1 MVFRTVVKKNSQ
13 VSKSN
18 LNKQD
23 KLKISKLLSD
33 LQSKDELKIA
43 GSIKAFAVHGH
54 ATVIEPLIEV
64 WRSGLS
70 AENEALLIDL
80 LQSLKDTPSIE
91 PLMEAFKNPANAHL
105 QRKLI
110 STFWNSKLDFSDYLA
125 DFVLFGIEGDFL
137 DALEA
142 ITLIENFETVAP
154 ESAILESQLLLTEY
168 FGQTEH
174 RNDQKDAILT
184 DLAMLLKDFSEL
196 EGTDVLFLE

>member
-1 MVFRTVVKKNSQ
+1 M
-13 VSKSN
+13 SKSN

-23 KLKISKLLSD
+23 KLKIGQLLSD

-43 GSIKAFAVHGH
+43 GAIKAFAVHGH
-54 ATVIEPLIEV
+54 ASIIEPVVEV

-70 AENEALLIDL
+70 SENEALVIDL
-80 LQSLKDTPSIE
+80 FQSLKDTPSIE
-91 PLMEAFKNPANAHL
+91 PLMEAFKNPANANL
-105 QRKLI
+105 RRKLVT
-110 STFWNSKLDFSDYLA
+110 TFWNSKLDFSDYLA

-168 FGQTEH
+168 FGQTEQ
-174 RNDQKDAILT
+174 RDDQKDAILT
-184 DLAMLLKDFSEL
+184 DLALLLKDFSEMDGM
-196 EGTDVLFLE
+196 EDLFLE

>member
-1 MVFRTVVKKNSQ
+1 M
-13 VSKSN
+13 SKSN

-23 KLKISKLLSD
+23 KLKIGQLLSD

-43 GSIKAFAVHGH
+43 GAIKAFAVHGH
-54 ATVIEPLIEV
+54 ASIIEPIVEV

-70 AENEALLIDL
+70 SENEALVIDL
-80 LQSLKDTPSIE
+80 FQSLKDTPSIE

-105 QRKLI
+105 RRKLVT
-110 STFWNSKLDFSDYLA
+110 TFWNSKLDFSDYLA

-168 FGQTEH
+168 FGQTEQ
-174 RNDQKDAILT
+174 RDDQKDAILT
-184 DLAMLLKDFSEL
+184 DLALLLKDFSEMDGM
-196 EGTDVLFLE
+196 EDLFLE

>member
-1 MVFRTVVKKNSQ
+1 

-23 KLKISKLLSD
+23 KLKIGQLLSD

-43 GSIKAFAVHGH
+43 SAIKAFAVHGH
-54 ATVIEPLIEV
+54 ASIIEPIMEV

-70 AENEALLIDL
+70 SENEALVIDL
-80 LQSLKDTPSIE
+80 FQSLKDTPSIE
-91 PLMEAFKNPANAHL
+91 PLMEAFKNRANAHL

-110 STFWNSKLDFSDYLA
+110 TTFWNSKLDFSEYLA

-174 RNDQKDAILT
+174 RDDQKDAILT
-184 DLAMLLKDFSEL
+184 DLALLLKDFSEID
-196 EGTDVLFLE
+196 GMKDLFLE

>member
-1 MVFRTVVKKNSQ
+1 

-23 KLKISKLLSD
+23 KLKINALLSD

-43 GSIKAFAVHGH
+43 SAIKAFAVHGH
-54 ATVIEPLIEV
+54 SSVIEPIIEV

-70 AENEALLIDL
+70 AENEALVMDL
-80 LQSLKDTPSIE
+80 FQSLKDTSAIE
-91 PLMEAFKNPANAHL
+91 PLMGAFNNSENVHL
-105 QRKLI
+105 RRKLVT
-110 STFWNSKLDFSDYLA
+110 TFWNSKLDFSDYLA

-142 ITLIENFETVAP
+142 ITLIENFETIAP
-154 ESAILESQLLLTEY
+154 ESAILEAQLLLTEY
-168 FGQTEH
+168 FGQMEH
-174 RNDQKDAILT
+174 RDDQKDAILT

-196 EGTDVLFLE
+196 DGTEDLFLE

>member
-1 MVFRTVVKKNSQ
+1 M
-13 VSKSN
+13 SKSN

-23 KLKISKLLSD
+23 KLKISQLLSD

-43 GSIKAFAVHGH
+43 GAIKAFAVHGH
-54 ATVIEPLIEV
+54 ASIIEPIMEV

-70 AENEALLIDL
+70 SENEALVMDL
-80 LQSLKDTPSIE
+80 FQSLKDTPSIE
-91 PLMEAFKNPANAHL
+91 PLIEAFKNSLNAHL
-105 QRKLI
+105 RRKLVT
-110 STFWNSKLDFSDYLA
+110 TFWNSKLDFSDYLA

-174 RNDQKDAILT
+174 RDDQKDAILT
-184 DLAMLLKDFSEL
+184 DLALLLKDFSEL
-196 EGTDVLFLE
+196 DGMEDLFLE

>member
-1 MVFRTVVKKNSQ
+1 M
-13 VSKSN
+13 SKSN

-23 KLKISKLLSD
+23 KLKIGQLLSD

-43 GSIKAFAVHGH
+43 GAIKAFAVHGH
-54 ATVIEPLIEV
+54 ASIIEPIMEV

-70 AENEALLIDL
+70 TENEALVMDL
-80 LQSLKDTPSIE
+80 FQSLKDTPSIE
-91 PLMEAFKNPANAHL
+91 PLMEAFNNPENVHL
-105 QRKLI
+105 RRKLI
-110 STFWNSKLDFSDYLA
+110 TTFWNSKLDFSDHLA

-184 DLAMLLKDFSEL
+184 DLALLLKDFSDQDGME
-196 EGTDVLFLE
+196 DLFLE

>member
-1 MVFRTVVKKNSQ
+1 M
-13 VSKSN
+13 SKSN

-23 KLKISKLLSD
+23 KLKLGQLLSD

-43 GSIKAFAVHGH
+43 GAIKAFAVHGH
-54 ATVIEPLIEV
+54 ASIIEPIMEV

-70 AENEALLIDL
+70 SENEALVMDL
-80 LQSLKDTPSIE
+80 FQSLKDTPSIE
-91 PLMEAFKNPANAHL
+91 PLMEAFKNPLNAHL
-105 QRKLI
+105 RRKLVT
-110 STFWNSKLDFSDYLA
+110 TFWNSKLDFSDYLA

-168 FGQTEH
+168 FGQTDH
-174 RNDQKDAILT
+174 RDDQKDAILT
-184 DLAMLLKDFSEL
+184 DLALLLKDFSEL
-196 EGTDVLFLE
+196 DGMEDLFLE

>member
-1 MVFRTVVKKNSQ
+1 M
-13 VSKSN
+13 SKSN

-43 GSIKAFAVHGH
+43 GAIKAFVIHGH

-80 LQSLKDTPSIE
+80 LQSLKDTSCIE

-110 STFWNSKLDFSDYLA
+110 SAFWNSKLDFSDYLA

-168 FGQTEH
+168 FGQTEN
-174 RNDQKDAILT
+174 RNDQKDALLT
-184 DLAMLLKDFSEL
+184 DLAILLKDFSEL
-196 EGTDVLFLE
+196 EGTDDLFLE

>member
-1 MVFRTVVKKNSQ
+1 

-23 KLKISKLLSD
+23 KLKIGQLLSD

-43 GSIKAFAVHGH
+43 SAIKAFAVHGH
-54 ATVIEPLIEV
+54 ASIIEPIMEV

-70 AENEALLIDL
+70 SENEALVIDL
-80 LQSLKDTPSIE
+80 FQSLKDTPSIE
-91 PLMEAFKNPANAHL
+91 PLMEAFKNRANAHL

-110 STFWNSKLDFSDYLA
+110 TTFWNSKLDFSEYLA

-174 RNDQKDAILT
+174 RDDQKDAILT
-184 DLAMLLKDFSEL
+184 DLALLLKDFSEMDGM
-196 EGTDVLFLE
+196 EDLFLE

>member
-1 MVFRTVVKKNSQ
+1 M
-13 VSKSN
+13 SKSN

-23 KLKISKLLSD
+23 KLKIGKLISD
-33 LQSKDELKIA
+33 LQSKDELKVA
-43 GSIKAFAVHGH
+43 SAIKAFSVHGH
-54 ATVIEPLIEV
+54 ASVIEPIIAE
-64 WRSGLS
+64 WRTGLS
-70 AENEALLIDL
+70 SENEVLVIDL
-80 LQSLKDTPSIE
+80 LQSLKDTSAIE

-105 QRKLI
+105 RRKLV

-168 FGQTEH
+168 FGQTES

-184 DLAMLLKDFSEL
+184 DLALLLKDFSEL
-196 EGTDVLFLE
+196 DGTDDLFLE